1 MDDKNA
7 FGPLA
12 LEGGKPVR
20 TLPLPW
26 ELPGSH
32 YIGQEELDMLRQV
45 VESRSPFRYYGPD
58 LRHMVDHLEDAFR
71 SRYGRAH
78 ALGVNSGTAALHIAL
93 AAIGVG
99 PGDEVLVPGYM
110 WVSCLSAVVRL
121 GAIPR
126 LVDIDDT
133 FCMCPDDLKKKIGPR
148 SKAIMCVH
156 MSGAPGHID
165 QISEIARG
173 AGIAL
178 LEDCAQANGSSLKGK
193 RVGTFGDIAIM
204 SFQLNKNMTAG
215 EGGMIVCDD
224 EGLYN
229 RAFAVHDLGYARD
242 ASGRLDVKNEACQL
256 WGIGSRMSEITGA
269 FALAQEKKL
278 DRITGAMRSAKW
290 KIRRALEGTPGL
302 AFRRILDPEGDSGPF
317 LITMHP
323 SAEYCQRF
331 STVLKAEGIKG
342 QPGGLAFLPMEE
354 WGLHWHFNNQSLVR
368 KTSLQ
373 AGGFPWSHPANAFAA
388 EYSYG
393 RGTLPRCDDLCA
405 RSSLLTV
412 ASCLSE
418 QDIDD
423 IITAF
428 KKVAAHLAA

>member
-1 MDDKNA
+1 MVDKNA

-12 LEGGKPVR
+12 LEGGTPVR

-45 VESRSPFRYYGPD
+45 VEARSPFRYYGPD
-58 LRHMVDHLEDAFR
+58 LKHMVDRLEDAFR
-71 SRYGRAH
+71 SRYGKAH

-178 LEDCAQANGSSLKGK
+178 LEDCAQANGASLKGK

-224 EGLYN
+224 ESLYN

-269 FALAQEKKL
+269 FALAQEKARP
-278 DRITGAMRSAKW
+278 DHGGHARGQM
-290 KIRRALEGTPGL
+290 EDTPGARRHAGPCLPYCSRSGRRLRAIPHHNAPERRVLSAFLYGAQGRRHPGPTGRDGVSPHGGLGLAL
-302 AFRRILDPEGDSGPF
+302 AFQQPEP
-317 LITMHP
+317 
-323 SAEYCQRF
+323 CQ
-331 STVLKAEGIKG
+331 ENEP
-342 QPGGLAFLPMEE
+342 PGGRIPL
-354 WGLHWHFNNQSLVR
+354 
-368 KTSLQ
+368 
-373 AGGFPWSHPANAFAA
+373 
-388 EYSYG
+388 
-393 RGTLPRCDDLCA
+393 
-405 RSSLLTV
+405 V
-412 ASCLSE
+412 ASGQRLCRR
-418 QDIDD
+418 
-423 IITAF
+423 
-428 KKVAAHLAA
+428 V